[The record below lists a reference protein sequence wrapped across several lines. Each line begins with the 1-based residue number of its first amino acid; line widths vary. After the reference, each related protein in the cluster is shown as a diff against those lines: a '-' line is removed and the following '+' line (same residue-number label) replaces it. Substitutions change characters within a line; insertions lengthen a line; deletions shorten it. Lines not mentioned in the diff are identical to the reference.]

1 MEGKP
6 LKFVELTAAR
16 PVADMIPNGCKFM
29 VPANNIVAVAALPQR
44 GCMVTFSTGLKAE
57 TLLRA
62 ETVETYEEI
71 KRLLTSKQARSAK
84 VDGGRSVLDAVVNGA
99 QIEQH
104 NNNLKRM
111 IERLNKNL
119 TDHDI
124 AAAEAALPRNGP
136 GPALLVHEI
145 EQREGAKAQVGKKL

>member
-1 MEGKP
+1 

-16 PVADMIPNGCKFM
+16 PVADMVPNGCKFM

-71 KRLLTSKQARSAK
+71 KRLLTSKPTRSAQ
-84 VDGGRSVLDAVVNGA
+84 VEGGRLGAVVNGA
-99 QIEQH
+99 QIEEH
-104 NNNLKRM
+104 NNSLRR
-111 IERLNKNL
+111 IIGRLNKNL
-119 TDHDI
+119 ADHGL
-124 AAAEAALPRNGP
+124 AADESALTPRNGS

-145 EQREGAKAQVGKKL
+145 DQRDGTKAQVGKKQ